1 MHIIKRVMVMSL
13 KTEEFKTFVK
23 NHPGLK
29 KLIYEEHKSW
39 QTLFEEWTLFG
50 EEHEMWEKYLDGDI
64 LIDKTDDVKN
74 VKEPTNQTSKEM
86 SSNIGEIIKTCV
98 NYVKKL
104 DTDSVTKTVNNVQ
117 KLMSLVAG
125 LGAVNTVNAQNK
137 MTGDPLFD
145 KRFDE
150 WY

>member
-1 MHIIKRVMVMSL
+1 MVMSL

>member
-1 MHIIKRVMVMSL
+1 MAMSL
-13 KTEEFKTFVK
+13 KTEEFKAFVK
-23 NHPGLK
+23 THPGLK
-29 KLIYEEHKSW
+29 KLVYDEHKSW
-39 QTLFEEWTLFG
+39 QSIFEEWTLFG
-50 EEHEMWEKYLDGDI
+50 EKNEMWDKYQSSDEKITSDEA
-64 LIDKTDDVKN
+64 
-74 VKEPTNQTSKEM
+74 VKEESEKPSKEM
-86 SSNIGEIIKTCV
+86 SNIGDIIKTCV

-125 LGAVNTVNAQNK
+125 LGAVNTVNTQNK

>member
-1 MHIIKRVMVMSL
+1 MSL
-13 KTEEFKTFVK
+13 KTDEFKAFVK

-29 KLIYEEHKSW
+29 KSVYEEHKSW
-39 QTLFEEWTLFG
+39 QSIFEEWTLFG
-50 EEHEMWEKYLDGDI
+50 PDNEMWNKYESDYVLEDSNE
-64 LIDKTDDVKN
+64 TQTA
-74 VKEPTNQTSKEM
+74 VKEEKIQSSGNM
-86 SSNIGEIIKTCV
+86 SNLCEIVKTCV